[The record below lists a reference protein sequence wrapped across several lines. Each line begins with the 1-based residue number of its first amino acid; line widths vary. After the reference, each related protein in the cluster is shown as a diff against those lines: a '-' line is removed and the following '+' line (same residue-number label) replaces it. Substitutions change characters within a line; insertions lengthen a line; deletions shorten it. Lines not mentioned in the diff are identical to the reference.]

1 MSTKKKGKKP
11 RKNKTAKNNDKD
23 WSSQVFKF
31 KNEKEYPRGKNGA
44 FLRYRKNKKT
54 KEVEPVA
61 LWNWP
66 EDILSIFNSLGG
78 VWVRG
83 GPIDTRKTS
92 SKYRLL
98 RKKKNQKTKKEN
110 TKKKTQK
117 ENTQKE
123 NTQKEKT

>member
-92 SKYRLL
+92 SKVSPPEKK
-98 RKKKNQKTKKEN
+98 RKIKKTKKE
-110 TKKKTQK
+110 KI
-117 ENTQKE
+117 
-123 NTQKEKT
+123 